1 VNVPRRN
8 KRPPKPPPAIIKRIV
23 QVFEP
28 TEEEVQPTDK
38 LRGYVTVEDY
48 RAMSQQQAVVPSEK
62 EGF

>member
-1 VNVPRRN
+1 MPRRN
-8 KRPPKPPPAIIKRIV
+8 KRPPKPPPAIKQRIV

-28 TEEEVQPTDK
+28 TEEEIQPTDK

-48 RAMSQQQAVVPSEK
+48 RAMSQQLATTLSSEK

>member
-1 VNVPRRN
+1 VPRRN
-8 KRPPKPPPAIIKRIV
+8 KRPPKPPPAIKQRIV

-28 TEEEVQPTDK
+28 TEEEVKPTDK

-48 RAMSQQQAVVPSEK
+48 RAMSQQLAVVPEE